1 MPSKLRW
8 KWILILCLLFACVT
22 GVVQFPK
29 SKKELIE
36 NWNKSIRL
44 GLDLKGGTYLEMQI
58 QVQDA
63 FKTEADRALER
74 LREALGKA
82 GIPNPVLERNDPNSV
97 ESAEEIQIVIKGI
110 PTDQAAQVRRIA
122 GETPGQG
129 WILLRHE
136 GDDIRLGI
144 GKEHAFKLRQDTVTQ
159 CIHTIQR
166 KIDSL
171 GLAETVVQQRGGF
184 DSAEILVQLPG
195 VDDPARVKEIIR
207 TQAQLE
213 LSAVIG
219 GPYSSRTEALNNNNG
234 VLPDSVK
241 LVRSR
246 SSLGNGETW
255 WLISRSPVIA
265 GIDLRDARAQ
275 ASEYPG
281 RWETGFMLTPGAA
294 ERFEKFTK
302 SNIGNPLA
310 IVLDSAILSVARIDT
325 VISDQGRI
333 TGARS
338 LQDAADL
345 ALNLKAGSL
354 PAGIKTMAETTV
366 GPSLGSDSIHR
377 GILAAVTGLALVIAS
392 MIGYYRGA
400 GLNAVAA
407 LVLNTI
413 LTIAALGWLDWTW
426 TLPGIAG
433 LVLSIGMAVD
443 SNVLIFERIKEELR
457 SGRFVATAVSNGF
470 KRALLT
476 IVDTHVTTVA
486 ASAFL
491 FMFGT
496 GPVKG
501 FAVTL
506 VIGLI
511 ANLFTAVFVSR
522 AIFEIQIWRRPQATH
537 LSIGPAS
544 TNFFNKSAIDFMRWR
559 NLALG
564 ISLFAILAS
573 IAGIAGYGLRPGIDF
588 RGGTLVKVAIA
599 GSHRIEDVRNTLA
612 AKLKGE
618 VSVQEAGKQGIASQ
632 DRDFCQF
639 IIGAELSGGDSL
651 SATRERIKQILS
663 ERFGAGENKI
673 DLNLASPSE
682 LFERFKKAFP
692 AHGIVLSDAQIQE
705 LVAKIVDFREKENAG
720 YLHTVDSLA
729 GIEGIR
735 PDIFKAIKNECGAGQ
750 FRILSAETV
759 SPRAS
764 DQMKTRA
771 LMASLGALGGML
783 LYIAF
788 RFKWIYGIAAILATT
803 HDVILTLGL
812 FALTGR
818 EIDLSIVAALLTL
831 IGYSTNDTIV
841 VFDRVRENLRSGRS
855 SGSFLQLVNDSINQT
870 LSRTLL
876 TAGLTLL
883 ACLALY
889 FLGGEVLNGIA
900 FALLAG
906 IVVGTYSSIF
916 VASSLLVL
924 WKERSAKPTRASV
937 PA

>member
-8 KWILILCLLFACVT
+8 KWIVILGVFLACIV
-22 GVVQFPK
+22 GLVQFPK

-36 NWNKSIRL
+36 NWNESIRL

-74 LREALGKA
+74 LREALEKA
-82 GIPNPVLERNDPNSV
+82 GIRNAVLERNDPNSV

-110 PTDQAAQVRRIA
+110 PSEQAADARRII
-122 GETPGQG
+122 GETLGQT
-129 WILLRHE
+129 WIFLREE
-136 GDDIRLGI
+136 GINIRLGI
-144 GKEHAFKLRQDTVTQ
+144 GKGQAFKLRQDTVMQ

-171 GLAETVVQQRGGF
+171 GLAETVVQQRGGS
-184 DSAEILVQLPG
+184 DSVEILVQLPG
-195 VDDPARVKEIIR
+195 VDDPVRVKEVLR

-213 LSAVIG
+213 LSDVIG
-219 GPYSSRTEALNNNNG
+219 GPYASQTEALINNNG
-234 VLPDSVK
+234 SLPANARF
-241 LVRSR
+241 VRGLPP
-246 SSLGNGETW
+246 LGKGETW

-265 GIDLRDARAQ
+265 GIDLRDARAV
-275 ASEYPG
+275 AGEFPG
-281 RWETGFMLTPGAA
+281 HWETVFMLTPGAA

-302 SNIGNPLA
+302 SNIGNHLA
-310 IVLDSAILSVARIDT
+310 IVLDSVVLSAPRIDA

-333 TGARS
+333 TGAKS
-338 LQDAADL
+338 FQDAADL

-354 PAGIKTMAETTV
+354 PAGIKTMAENTV

-392 MIGYYRGA
+392 MLGYYRGA

-407 LVLNTI
+407 LLLNTI
-413 LTIAALGWLDWTW
+413 LTIAALSWLDWTW

-433 LVLSIGMAVD
+433 LVLSIGIAVD

-457 SGRFVATAVSNGF
+457 SGRLAGTAVSNGF

-476 IVDTHVTTVA
+476 IIDTHVTTVA

-491 FMFGT
+491 FVFGT

-506 VIGLI
+506 VLGLV

-522 AIFEIQIWRRPQATH
+522 AIFEIQMWRRSKATR
-537 LSIGPAS
+537 LSIGSES
-544 TNFFNKSAIDFMRWR
+544 TNWFNKSAIDFMKWR
-559 NLALG
+559 NLTLS
-564 ISLFAILAS
+564 ISVVAILMS
-573 IAGIAGYGLRPGIDF
+573 IAGIAGYGLKPGIDF

-599 GSHRIEDVRNTLA
+599 GSYRIEDVRSMLS
-612 AKLKGE
+612 AKLNGE
-618 VSVQEAGKQGIASQ
+618 VSVQEAGKSGIAHGEK
-632 DRDFCQF
+632 DFSQF
-639 IIGAELSGGDSL
+639 IIGTALSGGDNL
-651 SATRERIKQILS
+651 SATRERIQQVLQS
-663 ERFGAGENKI
+663 DFGK
-673 DLNLASPSE
+673 
-682 LFERFKKAFP
+682 
-692 AHGIVLSDAQIQE
+692 
-705 LVAKIVDFREKENAG
+705 EK
-720 YLHTVDSLA
+720 VW
-729 GIEGIR
+729 
-735 PDIFKAIKNECGAGQ
+735 
-750 FRILSAETV
+750 ILSAEIV

-764 DQMKTRA
+764 AQMKTRA
-771 LMASLGALGGML
+771 LMATIGALGGML

-788 RFKWIYGIAAILATT
+788 SFKWLSGVAAILATI
-803 HDVILTLGL
+803 HDVIITLGL
-812 FALTGR
+812 FAFTGR

-855 SGSFLQLVNDSINQT
+855 PGSFLQLVNDSVNQT

-916 VASSLLVL
+916 VASSILVL
-924 WKERSAKPTRASV
+924 WKEQSVKSKPHTCTFQT
-937 PA
+937 